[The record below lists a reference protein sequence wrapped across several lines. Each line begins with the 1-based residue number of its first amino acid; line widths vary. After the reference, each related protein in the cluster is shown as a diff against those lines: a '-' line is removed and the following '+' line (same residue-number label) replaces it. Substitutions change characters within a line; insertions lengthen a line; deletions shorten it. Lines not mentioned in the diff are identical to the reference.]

1 MKANVLTVH
10 IGITNTSHYQ
20 AMLQCQENTKGRVQ
34 LNNQVVLTTKTQGL
48 KRTQKTLKKFFTG
61 VPQTSNFFVIF

>member
-34 LNNQVVLTTKTQGL
+34 LNNQVVLTTKTGGP
-48 KRTQKTLKKFFTG
+48 KKD
-61 VPQTSNFFVIF
+61 PENDKKNF